1 VSARGSAIDS
11 VAKRFTSRRT
21 ASRGRKSPHVGEG
34 VFLAPGS
41 RLTSRTAIG
50 RFTRI
55 HGNAE
60 FRGAASITVGQFCAI
75 GQELLAI
82 SQNHRMSLPNIQDQ
96 LHRTLAA
103 ERGLSP
109 SAIFDAKPIVVGNA
123 VWVGDR
129 VTLLSGST
137 IGDGAVVGAGAVVT
151 GGLPPFAIAAGVP
164 ARVLRM
170 RFSSSIVE
178 FLLSVAWWDW
188 PIDKIH
194 RNAVFLTT
202 DLADLDVGQAAALIV
217 D

>member
-1 VSARGSAIDS
+1 MSARGS
-11 VAKRFTSRRT
+11 VNKRIASRRT
-21 ASRGRKSPHVGEG
+21 ASRGRKSPSLGEG
-34 VFLAPGS
+34 VFLTRGS
-41 RLTSRTAIG
+41 RLTSRTTIG

-55 HGNAE
+55 NGDAE
-60 FRGAASITVGQFCAI
+60 FRGAASIALGQFCAI

-82 SQNHRMSLPNIQDQ
+82 SQNHRMTLPNMQDQ

-109 SAIFDAKPIVVGNA
+109 PAIFDARPIVVGNA

-137 IGDGAVVGAGAVVT
+137 IGDGAVVGAGAIVT
-151 GGLPPFAIAAGVP
+151 SELPPFAIAVGAP
-164 ARVLRM
+164 ARVVRM
-170 RFSSSIVE
+170 RFSPAMVE

-188 PIDKIH
+188 PIDRIH

-202 DLADLDVGQAAALIV
+202 DLADLDVGRAGALIV